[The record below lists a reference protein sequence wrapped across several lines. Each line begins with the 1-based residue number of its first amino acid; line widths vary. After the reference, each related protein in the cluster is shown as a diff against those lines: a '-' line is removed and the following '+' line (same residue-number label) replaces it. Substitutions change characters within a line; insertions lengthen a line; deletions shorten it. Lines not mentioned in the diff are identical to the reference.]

1 MNICVVGAGMQ
12 GSVIAQDLVRA
23 EHKVTVL
30 DSNIT
35 YLRQLKKIVNVKA
48 QQFDVKSKV
57 KFIRLIQKFD
67 IVVGALPAALGF
79 YTMDCCLKAGV
90 DLIDLSYSPEDPFT
104 FHEKAEQE
112 KIRIVPDAGF
122 APGLSNI
129 LIGEAYQQLGGFDT
143 VRLLVGGIPQLP
155 QPPFNYNMTWS
166 LDDLIEAYT
175 RPARIIHNYK
185 ITQRKPLDGI
195 EEFTVPKIG
204 RLECFYT
211 DGLRTLLRTIK
222 NVKNMEEK
230 TIRYPGHAHLF
241 QTILECGFFSDL
253 LVPYNKRLVKVRDVN
268 LEFLR
273 NILSTGDEKDITI
286 LIIEVEKNGTEQRF
300 SCVDYY
306 DEKTNT
312 TSMARMTAYT
322 GSIITQCIKNYP
334 HFGVIPPEYL
344 GMEKS
349 ICQFIKSELRKRNI
363 IINRK

>member
-1 MNICVVGAGMQ
+1 MDICVVGAGMQ
-12 GSVIAQDLVRA
+12 GSVIAQDLVHA

-35 YLRQLKKIVNVKA
+35 YLRQLKKTVNVKA

-67 IVVGALPAALGF
+67 VVVGALPAALGF

-104 FHEKAEQE
+104 FHEKAQQE

-129 LIGEAYQQLGGFDT
+129 LIGEAYKQLEGFDT
-143 VRLLVGGIPQLP
+143 VRVLVGGIPQSP

-175 RPARIIHNYK
+175 RPARIVRNYK
-185 ITQRKPLDGI
+185 ITQTKPLGNV

-204 RLECFYT
+204 RLECFHT
-211 DGLRTLLRTIK
+211 DGLRTLLRTMK

-241 QTILECGFFSDL
+241 QTILECGFFSDIF
-253 LVPYNKRLVKVRDVN
+253 VPCNKRLVKVRDVN

-273 NILSTGDEKDITI
+273 NLLSKDDEKDVTI
-286 LIIEVEKNGTEQRF
+286 LIIELEKNRTKKRL

-306 DEKTNT
+306 DGKNNI

-322 GSIITQCIKNYP
+322 GSVITQCIKNYP

-349 ICQFIKSELRKRNI
+349 ICQFIKSELRERNI
-363 IINRK
+363 IINKK